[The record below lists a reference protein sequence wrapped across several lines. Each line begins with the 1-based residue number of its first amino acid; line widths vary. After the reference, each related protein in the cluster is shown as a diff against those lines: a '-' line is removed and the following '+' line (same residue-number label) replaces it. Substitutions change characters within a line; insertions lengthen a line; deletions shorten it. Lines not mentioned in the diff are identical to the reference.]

1 MVSNHTTDYQ
11 GTKINWILLINTFAI
26 LYYLSLH
33 VVSGLITGL
42 LMYSAHFLFTKGKK
56 REILFLS
63 KYAPIHSEYIA
74 GEENAFWMI
83 FTAHVIGWIAQF
95 IGHGVFEGRKPALMD
110 NLLQGK
116 KSRD

>member
-1 MVSNHTTDYQ
+1 M
-11 GTKINWILLINTFAI
+11 
-26 LYYLSLH
+26 
-33 VVSGLITGL
+33 
-42 LMYSAHFLFTKGKK
+42 
-56 REILFLS
+56 
-63 KYAPIHSEYIA
+63 HSEYIS

-116 KSRD
+116 FMSQVISDLPVNGLG

>member
-1 MVSNHTTDYQ
+1 M
-11 GTKINWILLINTFAI
+11 
-26 LYYLSLH
+26 
-33 VVSGLITGL
+33 
-42 LMYSAHFLFTKGKK
+42 
-56 REILFLS
+56 LFLVLLRVS
-63 KYAPIHSEYIA
+63 SCIQLIFFLQKVRKEKIFIFELIRSDSEYIA

-116 KSRD
+116 GRIIHQT